1 MCICILDD
9 LHPYL
14 LQSGL
19 HSYLFGR
26 DPQTSLCFPAAGEV
40 GEKGERA
47 EVEFGDN
54 CNGRERFMSCFTVTV
69 SCLRPSDV
77 TAVINPETLWELEFF
92 FFLLMKT
99 RVLGSGKVE
108 VSCLM

>member
-1 MCICILDD
+1 MICICIFSDLDS
-9 LHPYL
+9 LR
-14 LQSGL
+14 
-19 HSYLFGR
+19 YLFGR

-47 EVEFGDN
+47 EVKFGDN

-92 FFLLMKT
+92 FFLAYEST
-99 RVLGSGKVE
+99 CAQFR
-108 VSCLM
+108 